1 MTPPIDSPLL
11 PYQLNGE
18 FLLTS
23 YSLRPSDPTFGTTQF
38 LGAHFSHKS
47 SEFSAGGPGTGH
59 KVGGDV
65 IISPT
70 VGVTVTVSLNRDDN
84 FHVDYEIDFSGNVRK
99 GSVVVPPGAVVPF
112 MLNAKPFELGATLA
126 NRSAVL
132 QGTLSAGRRSAPLT
146 L

>member
-1 MTPPIDSPLL
+1 MTSPIDSPLL
-11 PYQLNGE
+11 PYQLHGE

-38 LGAHFSHKS
+38 LGTHFSHKS
-47 SEFSAGGPGTGH
+47 SDFAAGGSGTQH
-59 KVGGDV
+59 KLGGDV
-65 IISPT
+65 IVSPT

-84 FHVDYEIDFSGNVRK
+84 FHVEYEIDFSGNIRR
-99 GSVVVPPGAVVPF
+99 GSVVVPPGAAVPF

-132 QGTLSAGRRSAPLT
+132 QGTLNASKRSAPLT

>member
-38 LGAHFSHKS
+38 LGGHFSHKS
-47 SEFSAGGPGTGH
+47 SEFAAGGPGAGH

-70 VGVTVTVSLNRDDN
+70 VGGTVTVSLNRDDN
-84 FHVDYEIDFSGNVRK
+84 FHVEYEIDFNGNIRR
-99 GSVVVPPGAVVPF
+99 GSLVVPPGAVVPF
-112 MLNAKPFELGATLA
+112 MLNAKPFEFGATLA

-132 QGTLSAGRRSAPLT
+132 QGTLSAGRRSAPVT